1 MATES
6 DILDV
11 LRCQPGLRGREI
23 AGQLKA
29 DKTEV
34 NSMLWKLQNR
44 GLTRQD
50 NAYRWFIVE
59 KSAPTPTQTQQAPRQ
74 FTTLGRLCRYYLEC
88 LSLDDET
95 GVRIFAR
102 SQYALDYVELQEIPG
117 IVTDQPVTAFPGVDN
132 LFHRLRGDRERK
144 VPYIGYPVR
153 LKKHRAATG
162 WEGFFLEP
170 VFLFGFNDEALRPG
184 QMPVLSE
191 DMPAINVAVIKSLAV
206 GNDTF
211 VMEEAAKLAEDLGLG
226 DPDAPDFDEVV
237 ERLIQIREEWDWK
250 EPINP
255 RQLSTS
261 ETLSKLEAEG
271 IYNRCIVFGCERS
284 PYTKGLEQ
292 ELAKLQEAAEERYR
306 STALG
311 MWLARKFETQQAS
324 AAEGIPLLEPL
335 PLNSEQRE
343 AIDHALT
350 RPLTVITG
358 PPGTGKSQ
366 VVSSLLINAA
376 KLGKRVLFASKNN
389 KAVDVVEARVN
400 NLGPRP
406 ILLRLGRGEYQSK
419 LTDYLT
425 TLLASRATEEDR
437 FNHEEAEKEFGHTL
451 ARINELQK
459 AAQETVILRNDL
471 DVLEQKVEPLRGQL
485 GETLFQSF
493 RKVDVGAA
501 QKCLEK
507 MRSVVT
513 AATRSQQAFFTRL
526 FWFAHRAERLRQL
539 GATVG
544 TLNPDLNE
552 LSLSLPAPPTH
563 DSEVAAWGGFV
574 SQVESR
580 TQAARQIGDYSRK
593 LTALSGAAKL
603 EDIWQSIAQQRDK
616 LAKDSLRL
624 WEYWLRLA
632 PARLSPDDRHLLG
645 EFAAVL
651 RLLVQSDEANQRAG
665 RQVFAQYYKLFPSL
679 VNLLSCWAVTSLSTR
694 GRVPLEPGFF
704 DLVVID
710 EASQCDI
717 ASALP
722 LLFRAKAAVIIG
734 DPKQLRHISAIPP
747 RRDRELLHKHGL
759 AEGYAKWAYSENSLF
774 DLASPLSGNEDIIML
789 RDHHRSHADI
799 IEFSNQHFYEG
810 RLRIATKYNRLRRPA
825 PDAPAVRWV
834 PVQGVVVRPGT
845 GALNEIEAKAVVK
858 ELERLCIQQG
868 YSGTVGVVTPFR
880 AQANRIRDLV
890 NAHPH
895 ANLLLNKLDLLIDT
909 VHKFQGDER
918 DVIIFSPVVSKGIA
932 VGAVG
937 FLKKTDNLFNVA
949 ITRARAALIV
959 VGDPSAAKNAGVDYL
974 AAFANYVE
982 NLGRNPRHLPG
993 SPAGVYS
1000 GPDYPQIAKPELVSD
1015 WERVFYRHL
1024 WEAGL
1029 RPIPQYAE
1037 EKFLLDFALFAE
1049 GRKLNIEVDGERY
1062 HRDWNGELLRR
1073 DQLRNMRLIEL
1084 GWDVMRF
1091 WVYQLRDEMPACV
1104 QRVMTWQEQ
1113 HYPSAHDLH

>member
-1 MATES
+1 MPSEG
-6 DILDV
+6 DILNA
-11 LRCQPGLRGREI
+11 LKSQPGLKGREI
-23 AGQLKA
+23 ASQLKA
-29 DKTEV
+29 DKSEV
-34 NSMLWKLQNR
+34 YSILWKLRNQ

-50 NAYRWFIVE
+50 NAYRWFLVE
-59 KSAPTPTQTQQAPRQ
+59 KSVSTPTQSQQPPKQ
-74 FTTLGRLCRYYLEC
+74 LTTLGRLCRYYLEC
-88 LSLDDET
+88 LSLDDEA
-95 GVRIFAR
+95 GVKIFAR
-102 SQYALDYVELQEIPG
+102 SQFALDYVALPEIPG
-117 IVTDQPVTAFPGVDN
+117 IVTDQPVTAFHGVDN
-132 LFHRLRGDRERK
+132 LFHRLRSDRERK

-153 LKKHRAATG
+153 LRKHREANG

-191 DMPAINVAVIKSLAV
+191 ETPAINFAVIKSLAI
-206 GNDTF
+206 GNDSF
-211 VMEEAAKLAEDLGLG
+211 VMEEAAKLAEELGLG
-226 DPDAPDFDEVV
+226 EPEAPDFDEVV
-237 ERLIQIREEWDWK
+237 ERLTKIREEWDWK

-255 RQLSTS
+255 RQLSS
-261 ETLSKLEAEG
+261 GEALSKLEVEG
-271 IYNRCIVFGCERS
+271 IYNRCIVFGHERS

-292 ELAKLQEAAEERYR
+292 ELTKLQEASEDRYKA
-306 STALG
+306 TALG
-311 MWLARKFETQQAS
+311 MWLDRKVQSQPAS
-324 AAEGIPLLEPL
+324 AAEVITLLEPL

-366 VVSSLLINAA
+366 VVSCLLINAA

-406 ILLRLGRGEYQSK
+406 ILLRLGPGEYQSK
-419 LTDYLT
+419 LTEYLT
-425 TLLASRATEEDR
+425 ALLASRATAEDR
-437 FNHEEAEKEFGHTL
+437 YNHDEAEKDFGHTL
-451 ARINELQK
+451 ARITELQNN
-459 AAQETVILRNDL
+459 AQATMKLRNDL
-471 DVLEQKVEPLRGQL
+471 DVLEQKVEPLRSQL

-493 RKVDVGAA
+493 RAVDIEPA
-501 QKCLEK
+501 QKCLK
-507 MRSVVT
+507 KLRSVVN
-513 AATRSQQAFFTRL
+513 AATRSQQEFFIRL
-526 FWFAHRAERLRQL
+526 FWFAHRSKRFQQL
-539 GATVG
+539 GVTIG
-544 TLNPDLNE
+544 TLQPVLKT
-552 LSLSLPAPPTH
+552 LSLSSPGLPVL
-563 DSEVAAWGGFV
+563 DSEIATWRDFL
-574 SQVESR
+574 SKVEHR
-580 TQAARQIGDYSRK
+580 IQAARQIGDYSRK
-593 LTALSGAAKL
+593 LTGLSAAPKL

-616 LAKDSLRL
+616 LAKDSVRL
-624 WEYWLRLA
+624 WEYWLRVA
-632 PARLSPDDRHLLG
+632 PARLSAHDRHLLG

-665 RQVFAQYYKLFPSL
+665 RQVFSQYHKLFPSL
-679 VNLLSCWAVTSLSTR
+679 VNVLSCWAVTSLSTR

-774 DLASPLSGNEDIIML
+774 DLACPLAGQDDIIML

-810 RLRIATKYNRLRRPA
+810 QLRIATEYDRLRRPA
-825 PDAPAVRWV
+825 PDAPTVRWV

-845 GALNEIEAKAVVK
+845 GALNEIEARAVVK
-858 ELERLCIQQG
+858 ELERLAIQQG
-868 YSGTVGVVTPFR
+868 YNGTVGVVTPFR

-895 ANLLLNKLDLLIDT
+895 ASILLNKLELLIDT

-918 DVIIFSPVVSKGIA
+918 DVMIFSPVVSKGIA
-932 VGAVG
+932 DGAVG

-959 VGDPSAAKNAGVDYL
+959 VGDPIAAKNTGITYL
-974 AAFANYVE
+974 AEFAKYVE
-982 NLGRNPRHLPG
+982 NLGQNPHPHPG
-993 SPAGVYS
+993 SQTGTHS
-1000 GPDYPQIAKPELVSD
+1000 SPDYPKVAKPELVSD
-1015 WERVFYRHL
+1015 WERLFYRHL
-1024 WEAGL
+1024 WNVGL
-1029 RPIPQYAE
+1029 RPVPQFAE
-1037 EKFLLDFALFAE
+1037 EKFFLDFALFAE
-1049 GRKLNIEVDGERY
+1049 GKRLNIEVDGERY

-1091 WVYQLRDEMPACV
+1091 WVYQLRDDMPECV
-1104 QRVMTWQEQ
+1104 QRVQTW
-1113 HYPSAHDLH
+1113 ARAG

>member
-1 MATES
+1 MPSES
-6 DILDV
+6 DILNV
-11 LRCQPGLRGREI
+11 VRSQPGLKGREI
-23 AGQLKA
+23 AARLNA
-29 DKTEV
+29 DKAEV

-50 NAYRWFIVE
+50 NAYRWFAVE
-59 KSAPTPTQTQQAPRQ
+59 KVTATRTQQHQQAPKQ
-74 FTTLGRLCRYYLEC
+74 LTTLGRLCRYYLEC
-88 LSLDDET
+88 LSLDDEA
-95 GVRIFAR
+95 GVRVFAR
-102 SQYALDYVELQEIPG
+102 SQYTLEYVELPEIPG
-117 IVTDQPVTAFPGVDN
+117 IVTGQPLTAFLGVDN
-132 LFHRLRGDRERK
+132 LFHRLRSDRERK

-153 LKKHRAATG
+153 LRKHKSAKG

-170 VFLFGFNDEALRPG
+170 VFLFGFNDEVLRPG
-184 QMPVLSE
+184 QVPGLSE
-191 DMPAINVAVIKSLAV
+191 DAPAINFAVIKSLAM

-211 VMEEAAKLAEDLGLG
+211 VMEEAGKLAEELGLG
-226 DPDAPDFDEVV
+226 EPDAPDFDEVV

-250 EPINP
+250 EKINP
-255 RQLSTS
+255 RQLSS
-261 ETLSKLEAEG
+261 GEPLAKLEVEG

-292 ELAKLQEAAEERYR
+292 ELAKLQEESEDRYK

-311 MWLARKFETQQAS
+311 MWLERKIEPHQAFAS
-324 AAEGIPLLEPL
+324 EVITVLEPL
-335 PLNSEQRE
+335 SLNSEQRE

-366 VVSSLLINAA
+366 VVSCLLINAA

-419 LTDYLT
+419 LSEYLT

-437 FNHEEAEKEFGHTL
+437 YNHNEAEKDFGRTRAGITKLH
-451 ARINELQK
+451 N
-459 AAQETVILRNDL
+459 AAQETMKLRNDL
-471 DVLEQKVEPLRGQL
+471 DALEQKVESLRGEL
-485 GETLFQSF
+485 GEPLFQSF
-493 RKVDVGAA
+493 RTLDVGTA
-501 QKCLEK
+501 QKCLETL
-507 MRSVVT
+507 RSAVN
-513 AATRSQQAFFTRL
+513 AATRNQQEFSTRL
-526 FWFAHRAERLRQL
+526 FWFAHRAKRFQQL
-539 GATVG
+539 GATSG
-544 TLNPDLNE
+544 TLQAILKTLG
-552 LSLSLPAPPTH
+552 LSSPATPNL
-563 DSEVAAWGGFV
+563 DSEVAAWRDFV
-574 SQVESR
+574 ARVENR
-580 TQAARQIGDYSRK
+580 LQAFKQIGDYSRK
-593 LTALSGAAKL
+593 LATLSGAPKL
-603 EDIWQSIAQQRDK
+603 EDIWQSIAQEREK
-616 LAKDSLRL
+616 LANDSLKL

-632 PARLSPDDRHLLG
+632 PARLSANDRHLLG

-651 RLLVQSDEANQRAG
+651 RLLDQSDEANQRAG

-679 VNLLSCWAVTSLSTR
+679 VNMLSCWAVTSLSTR

-704 DLVVID
+704 DLLVID

-747 RRDRELLHKHGL
+747 RRDRELLRKHDL
-759 AEGYAKWAYSENSLF
+759 TEGFAKWAYSENSLF
-774 DLASPLSGNEDIIML
+774 DLASPLCGHDDIIML

-810 RLRIATKYNRLRRPA
+810 RLRIATKYDRLRRPA
-825 PDAPAVRWV
+825 HDVPTVRWV
-834 PVQGVVVRPGT
+834 PVQGAVVRPGS
-845 GALNEIEAKAVVK
+845 GALNEIEAKSVVQ

-868 YSGTVGVVTPFR
+868 YNGTVGVVTPFR

-895 ANLLLNKLDLLIDT
+895 ASLLLAKLELLIDT

-918 DVIIFSPVVSKGIA
+918 DVIIFSPVVSKGVA
-932 VGAVG
+932 DGAVG

-959 VGDPSAAKNAGVDYL
+959 VGDPIAAKNAGITYL
-974 AAFANYVE
+974 PAFANYVE
-982 NLGRNPRHLPG
+982 NLGRNPSQQSS
-993 SPAGVYS
+993 SPRGAFS
-1000 GPDYPQIAKPELVSD
+1000 GPEYPKVTRPELVSD
-1015 WERVFYRHL
+1015 WERVFYRQL

-1029 RPIPQYAE
+1029 RPIPAICRGE
-1037 EKFLLDFALFAE
+1037 VPVGLRPVG
-1049 GRKLNIEVDGERY
+1049 GRQKTE
-1062 HRDWNGELLRR
+1062 HRGRW
-1073 DQLRNMRLIEL
+1073 
-1084 GWDVMRF
+1084 
-1091 WVYQLRDEMPACV
+1091 
-1104 QRVMTWQEQ
+1104 
-1113 HYPSAHDLH
+1113 

>member
-1 MATES
+1 MPSES
-6 DILDV
+6 DILNV
-11 LRCQPGLRGREI
+11 LKSQPGLKGREV
-23 AGQLKA
+23 ASRLNADKA
-29 DKTEV
+29 DV

-44 GLTRQD
+44 GLARQD
-50 NAYRWFIVE
+50 NAYRWFVVE
-59 KSAPTPTQTQQAPRQ
+59 KTTTAATQRQQEAPKQP
-74 FTTLGRLCRYYLEC
+74 TTLGRLCRYYLEC
-88 LSLDDET
+88 LSLDDEA
-95 GVRIFAR
+95 GVRVFAR
-102 SQYALDYVELQEIPG
+102 SQYALDYVGLPEVPG
-117 IVTDQPVTAFPGVDN
+117 IITDQPVTAFAGVDD
-132 LFHRLRGDRERK
+132 LFRRLRNDRERK

-153 LKKHRAATG
+153 LRKHRSANG

-170 VFLFGFNDEALRPG
+170 VFMFGFNDEALRPS

-191 DMPAINVAVIKSLAV
+191 DTPAINFAVIKSLAI
-206 GNDTF
+206 GNEAF
-211 VMEEAAKLAEDLGLG
+211 VMEEAAKLAEELGLG
-226 DPDAPDFDEVV
+226 EPDAPDFDEVV
-237 ERLIQIREEWDWK
+237 ERLVQIREEWDWK

-255 RQLSTS
+255 RQLSS
-261 ETLSKLEAEG
+261 GEPLSKLEVEG

-292 ELAKLQEAAEERYR
+292 ELAKLQEAPEDRYK

-311 MWLARKFETQQAS
+311 MWLERRVEPQQPS
-324 AAEGIPLLEPL
+324 AAEVVTLLEPL

-366 VVSSLLINAA
+366 VVSCLLINAA

-419 LTDYLT
+419 LTEYLT
-425 TLLASRATEEDR
+425 ALLASRATEEDR
-437 FNHEEAEKEFGHTL
+437 YNHDEAEKDFGHTL
-451 ARINELQK
+451 ARITELQK
-459 AAQETVILRNDL
+459 AAQDTMKLRNDL
-471 DVLEQKVEPLRGQL
+471 DALEQKVESLRGQL
-485 GETLFQSF
+485 GEALFQSF
-493 RKVDVGAA
+493 RTLDVGAS
-501 QKCLEK
+501 QKCLE
-507 MRSVVT
+507 SLGVVVN
-513 AATRSQQAFFTRL
+513 AATRSQQEFFTRL
-526 FWFAHRAERLRQL
+526 FWFAHRAKRFEQL
-539 GATVG
+539 SAAIG
-544 TLNPDLNE
+544 TLTPGLQG
-552 LSLSLPAPPTH
+552 LGLTPPALPTV
-563 DSEVAAWGGFV
+563 DSEVAAWHDLV
-574 SQVESR
+574 SGVGNR
-580 TQAARQIGDYSRK
+580 IQAARQIGDYSRK
-593 LTALSGAAKL
+593 LTALSGAPKL

-632 PARLSPDDRHLLG
+632 PARLSAHDRHLLG

-651 RLLVQSDEANQRAG
+651 RLLTQSDEANQRAG
-665 RQVFAQYYKLFPSL
+665 RQVFSQYYKLFPSL
-679 VNLLSCWAVTSLSTR
+679 VNMLSCWAVTSLSTR

-747 RRDRELLHKHGL
+747 RRDRELLHKHDL
-759 AEGYAKWAYSENSLF
+759 AEGFAKWAYSENSLF
-774 DLASPLSGNEDIIML
+774 DLASPLSGQDDIIML

-799 IEFSNQHFYEG
+799 IEFSNRHFYEG
-810 RLRIATKYNRLRRPA
+810 RLRIATKYDRLRRPA
-825 PDAPAVRWV
+825 PDAPTVRWV
-834 PVQGVVVRPGT
+834 AVQGVVVRPGS

-868 YSGTVGVVTPFR
+868 YNGTVGVVTPFR

-895 ANLLLNKLDLLIDT
+895 ASLLLNKLELLIDT

-918 DVIIFSPVVSKGIA
+918 DVMIFSPVVSKGIA
-932 VGAVG
+932 DGAVG

-959 VGDPSAAKNAGVDYL
+959 VGDPAAAKNAGVTYL
-974 AAFANYVE
+974 SAFANYVE
-982 NLGRNPRHLPG
+982 TLGQAPRQQAG
-993 SPAGVYS
+993 SPGGACS
-1000 GPDYPQIAKPELVSD
+1000 GPDYPKVAKPELVSD
-1015 WERVFYRHL
+1015 WERVFYRQL

-1037 EKFLLDFALFAE
+1037 EKFLLDFALLAE
-1049 GRKLNIEVDGERY
+1049 GRRLNIEVDGERY

-1104 QRVMTWQEQ
+1104 QRVQNWC
-1113 HYPSAHDLH
+1113 SAK

>member
-1 MATES
+1 MPTES
-6 DILDV
+6 DILSLV
-11 LRCQPGLRGREI
+11 RSQPGLKGREI
-23 AGQLKA
+23 AARLKA
-29 DKTEV
+29 DKAAV
-34 NSMLWKLQNR
+34 NSILWKLQNQ
-44 GLTRQD
+44 GLVRQD
-50 NAYRWFIVE
+50 NSYRWFVVE
-59 KSAPTPTQTQQAPRQ
+59 KAAIPAQSQQAAPKQ
-74 FTTLGRLCRYYLEC
+74 LTILGRLCRYYLEC
-88 LSLDDET
+88 LSLDDEA
-95 GVRIFAR
+95 GVRVFAR
-102 SQYALDYVELQEIPG
+102 SQYALDYVELPEVAG
-117 IVTDQPVTAFPGVDN
+117 IITDQPVTAFPGVDN
-132 LFHRLRGDRERK
+132 LFRRLRNDRERK

-153 LKKHRAATG
+153 LRKHRSANG

-170 VFLFGFNDEALRPG
+170 VFMFSFNDEALRPG
-184 QMPVLSE
+184 QTPVLSE
-191 DMPAINVAVIKSLAV
+191 DTPAINFAVIKSLAI
-206 GNDTF
+206 GNEAF
-211 VMEEAAKLAEDLGLG
+211 VMEEAAKLAEELGLG
-226 DPDAPDFDEVV
+226 EPDAPDFDEVV
-237 ERLIQIREEWDWK
+237 ERLTQIRGEWDWK

-255 RQLSTS
+255 RELSS
-261 ETLSKLEAEG
+261 GEPLSKLEVEG

-292 ELAKLQEAAEERYR
+292 ELAKLQEAPEDQYK

-311 MWLARKFETQQAS
+311 MWLERRVEPQPHS
-324 AAEGIPLLEPL
+324 AAEAVTLLEPL

-343 AIDHALT
+343 AIRHALT

-366 VVSSLLINAA
+366 VVSCLLINAA

-419 LTDYLT
+419 LTEYLT
-425 TLLASRATEEDR
+425 ALLASRATEEDR
-437 FNHEEAEKEFGHTL
+437 YNHDEAEKDFNQTL

-459 AAQETVILRNDL
+459 AAQGTMKLRNEL
-471 DVLEQKVEPLRGQL
+471 DAAERSVEPLRDEL

-493 RKVDVGAA
+493 RTLDLEAVQRHVE
-501 QKCLEK
+501 CLK
-507 MRSVVT
+507 TAVN
-513 AATRSQQAFFTRL
+513 AATRSQQDFFTRI
-526 FWFAHRAERLRQL
+526 FWFAHRARRFERLS
-539 GATVG
+539 TTSG
-544 TLNPDLNE
+544 TLTPVLQG
-552 LSLSLPAPPTH
+552 LGLTPPALPTT
-563 DSEVAAWGGFV
+563 DSEVAAWHDLV
-574 SQVESR
+574 ARAESR
-580 TQAARQIGDYSRK
+580 IQAARQIGDYWRK
-593 LTALSGAAKL
+593 LAALSGAPKL
-603 EDIWQSIAQQRDK
+603 EDIWQNIAQQHDK
-616 LAKDSLRL
+616 LAKDSLKL

-632 PARLSPDDRHLLG
+632 PARLSAHDRHLLG

-651 RLLVQSDEANQRAG
+651 RLLTQSDEANQRAG
-665 RQVFAQYYKLFPSL
+665 RQVFSQYYKLFPSL
-679 VNLLSCWAVTSLSTR
+679 VNMLSCWAVTSLSTR
-694 GRVPLEPGFF
+694 GRVPLEAGFF

-747 RRDRELLHKHGL
+747 RRDRELLHKYDL
-759 AEGYAKWAYSENSLF
+759 AEGYSKWAYSENSLF
-774 DLASPLSGNEDIIML
+774 DLASPLAGQDDIIML

-810 RLRIATKYNRLRRPA
+810 RLRIATKYDRLRRPA

-834 PVQGVVVRPGT
+834 PVQGAVVRPGT

-868 YSGTVGVVTPFR
+868 YNGTVGVVTPFR

-895 ANLLLNKLDLLIDT
+895 ASLLLNKLDLLIDT

-918 DVIIFSPVVSKGIA
+918 DVMIFSPVVSKGITD
-932 VGAVG
+932 GAIG

-949 ITRARAALIV
+949 ITRARAVLIV
-959 VGDPSAAKNAGVDYL
+959 VGDPAAAKDAGVAYL
-974 AAFANYVE
+974 SAFANYVE
-982 NLGRNPRHLPG
+982 TLGQAPPRKPG
-993 SPAGVYS
+993 NAGGAYS
-1000 GPDYPQIAKPELVSD
+1000 GPEYPKVAKPELVSD
-1015 WERVFYRHL
+1015 WERVFYRQL

-1049 GRKLNIEVDGERY
+1049 GRKLDIEVDGERY

-1104 QRVMTWQEQ
+1104 DRVKKWVERR
-1113 HYPSAHDLH
+1113 S